1 MSLLSRNSPRLTR
14 ARKQQGVG
22 DQTPALSPVVKKIP
36 EIVIDK
42 QQEMLQEYSY
52 KPEPEP
58 EPEPE
63 QLNRSLEPESVI
75 AEVPKVNKASFGL
88 YDLSFF
94 CEERIYN
101 LLFLPGDINITKIRE
116 IEINRINLSLEVYS
130 EYSQEA
136 TIGAFQDRIYFYKGE
151 VLIPEEYLLIS
162 GFLRKFLKIEKVNVL
177 YQTSEILT
185 VDCNYCNFWL
195 ERAPEF
201 FNPVNIPKDR
211 PQILDEDVC
220 LDCNLACLFRHRQ
233 QMTN

>member
-14 ARKQQGVG
+14 ARKQHKAGG
-22 DQTPALSPVVKKIP
+22 STPALSPVVKKIP
-36 EIVIDK
+36 EPVIDK

-52 KPEPEP
+52 KPESESNI
-58 EPEPE
+58 EPE
-63 QLNRSLEPESVI
+63 QLNRSLEPEPIVVETS
-75 AEVPKVNKASFGL
+75 VNKASFGL

-101 LLFLPGDINITKIRE
+101 LLFLPGDINATKIRE
-116 IEINRINLSLEVYS
+116 IELNSINQRLEVYS
-130 EYSQEA
+130 EYSQDA
-136 TIGAFQDRIYFYKGE
+136 TIGAFRDQIYFYGGE

-185 VDCNYCNFWL
+185 VDCNYCNFWS
-195 ERAPEF
+195 ERAQEF
-201 FNPVNIPKDR
+201 FTPVNIPKDR

-220 LDCNLACLFRHRQ
+220 LDCNLQCLFRHRQ